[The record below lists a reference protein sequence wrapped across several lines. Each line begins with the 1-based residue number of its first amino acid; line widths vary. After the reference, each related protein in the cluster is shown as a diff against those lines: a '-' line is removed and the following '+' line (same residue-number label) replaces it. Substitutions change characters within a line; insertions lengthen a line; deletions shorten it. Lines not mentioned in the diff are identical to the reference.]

1 MFATTNLIFI
11 YLIYRKKMS
20 TDKNREELKNDV
32 QLLANEI
39 RQLKADKADALVVG
53 YILDIIVKVYEEQHR
68 IHCL

>member
-1 MFATTNLIFI
+1 
-11 YLIYRKKMS
+11 MS